1 MTHQDNPPF
10 VFEDFLSVFTEVVSN
25 YPDNL
30 AVIEEGQ
37 RKYTYRQL
45 DADSRKLAAHLAAQG
60 LSKELAAV
68 IAIPKS
74 YRYLV
79 ALLAIWRAGGAFVP
93 VDSALPEERLRS
105 IFSEISTHN
114 NSVET
119 AKETVATSS
128 TPMATASSTLLI
140 LCDQEHKT
148 HLQSSANGGDFS
160 LHFVDWFGD
169 ADALPKESA
178 QLDPGDLAYII
189 FTSGSTGRPKGVM
202 VEHRGIVNLLK
213 EQIAAFE
220 ITSETRSLFYLSTS
234 FDAAVSDL
242 GTALLAGA
250 TLLIER
256 PENLRPDAGLMKL
269 ITDRQVSYV
278 DIPPSVL
285 SLLNADEKPDC
296 LKSMVI
302 GGEVCPKEVVR
313 SWAEKLR
320 LVCVYGPTE
329 ATVCTSWSLCDGD
342 WDAPLIGRPIANIQY
357 CIMDEGGQK
366 SLPLGL
372 SGELCISGV
381 GLCRGY
387 LNRDEFNRERFFTL
401 AEKNGKSKTRY
412 YRTRD
417 RITSLPDGNFEF
429 VGRVDRQMKLRGM
442 LIEPEEVEAA
452 LTAHPDIARA
462 CVLKGKLPGGR
473 DVLLAYL
480 TSKTGNKPS
489 SSSLR
494 KYLGTLLPAWML
506 PQRLIYL
513 DAIPETISGKPDMK
527 ALVELYDTESKSKS
541 SASSNPSGGA
551 AADKGTAIAQA
562 LCQILGYEE
571 IDSTENFFDLG
582 LDSLSTIEL
591 AATLNRVG
599 IDMAPEAIFKHPT
612 VQRLAKYLESAK
624 DQREST
630 KNDYSNAAVL
640 LRELEADKRI
650 QSLKRA
656 IAELSV
662 DSKEIHSSPSSLPQT
677 VLLTGAT
684 GFLGSRLLVELLKST
699 DSYKTIYALV
709 RAASEEEASER
720 ISMTALKC
728 LPFEAKQRIL
738 KAMKERRII
747 LLPGDVSKDNL
758 GLSAAVYKRLSTEV
772 DQVLHLAATVN
783 MILPFE
789 KLKAVNFDGTL
800 NIAEFA
806 FNSKIKSLHYASTL
820 SVFVSTDKNHGVLKE
835 SDRLEDTKE
844 IYGGYAQT
852 KWLAE
857 KALLELQ
864 DAGAPISIY
873 RLGLITGD
881 TTSGITADTD
891 FLSMFVRGIREM
903 GAIPAECLSEQAK
916 DILVDITPV
925 DYAAAAMGQ
934 ILRADNLDGDLKV
947 YHIANPQGL
956 SLSRFAQTISKLC
969 PNLQSKRLEEL
980 YDATQWQKSTSA
992 SAAYL
997 GLCRLFDKDQIGT
1010 SSGYSQLR
1018 VMDLF
1023 QATDVTFHQE
1033 NTLAR
1038 LSNIRLTCPE
1048 ASDTLIELYV
1058 KTALAATGPYLFSDE
1073 PWKLNPPADESQLAS
1088 LMKRIEGFPR
1098 CLADFLREHDGGEG
1112 GVKNTSKISGLILY
1126 GVKDLSYYFD
1136 YFNERCFEN
1145 WKDYLII
1152 GMSGAGHELLLP
1164 LHQDDPAVYACDPL
1178 DDEPVSEMINLLFPS
1193 FSTLLDCRTLR

>member
-1 MTHQDNPPF
+1 MTPQDIPPF
-10 VFEDFLSVFTEVVSN
+10 VFEDFLSVFTEVVAN
-25 YPDNL
+25 YPDNF
-30 AVIEEGQ
+30 AVIEESL
-37 RKYTYRQL
+37 RHYTYKQL
-45 DADSRKLAAHLAAQG
+45 DADSRKLAARLTAQG
-60 LSKELAAV
+60 LGKELAAV

-93 VDSALPEERLRS
+93 VDATLPTERLRS
-105 IFSEISTHN
+105 IFSEISAHN
-114 NSVET
+114 KSVEE
-119 AKETVATSS
+119 AKDTFASSS
-128 TPMATASSTLLI
+128 TPKATASSSLLI
-140 LCDQEHKT
+140 LCEQEHQS
-148 HLQSSANGGDFS
+148 HLQSSAKGGDFS
-160 LHFVDWFGD
+160 LHFVDGFDNGED
-169 ADALPKESA
+169 LPKESA
-178 QLDPGDLAYII
+178 QIEPGDLAYII

-213 EQIAAFE
+213 EQIAAFK
-220 ITSETRSLFYLSTS
+220 IDNNTRSLFYLSTS

-256 PENLRPDAGLMKL
+256 PENLRPDAGLMQL
-269 ITDRQVSYV
+269 IKERQVTYV

-285 SLLNADEKPDC
+285 SLLDINEKPDC
-296 LKSMVI
+296 LVSMVI

-313 SWAEKLR
+313 SWARKLR

-357 CIMDEGGQK
+357 CIMDEVGQK
-366 SLPLGL
+366 SLPVGQ

-401 AEKNGKSKTRY
+401 SENKGTSDTRY

-417 RITSLPDGNFEF
+417 RIKSLPDGNFEF

-480 TSKTGNKPS
+480 TSKTGDKPGS
-489 SSSLR
+489 APLR
-494 KYLGTLLPAWML
+494 RYLGTLLPSWML

-513 DAIPETISGKPDMK
+513 DAIPETTSGKPDMQ
-527 ALVELYDTESKSKS
+527 ALIELYVTESIAKS
-541 SASSNPSGGA
+541 SASSKPSSGA
-551 AADKGTAIAQA
+551 TADKGTAIAQA

-582 LDSLSTIEL
+582 LDSLGTIEL
-591 AATLNRVG
+591 AASLNRVG
-599 IDMAPEAIFKHPT
+599 IDVAPEAIFKHPT
-612 VQRLAKYLESAK
+612 VQRLAKYLESAE
-624 DQREST
+624 DQSEST
-630 KNDYSNAAVL
+630 NNDYSNAAVL
-640 LRELEADKRI
+640 QRELKSNVRFQA
-650 QSLKRA
+650 LKSGIKDTSA
-656 IAELSV
+656 NGA
-662 DSKEIHSSPSSLPQT
+662 KTQLPQS

-684 GFLGSRLLVELLKST
+684 GFLGSRLLVELLNST

-709 RAASEEEASER
+709 RAASEDEARQR
-720 ISMTALKC
+720 ITSTANKYLPDKAQKHIKNALK
-728 LPFEAKQRIL
+728 AK
-738 KAMKERRII
+738 RII
-747 LLPGDVSKDNL
+747 PLPGDVSDAKL
-758 GLSAAVYKRLSTEV
+758 GLTLASYERLAAEL

-783 MILPFE
+783 MVLPFE
-789 KLKAVNFDGTL
+789 NLKAANFEGVV

-806 FNSKIKSLHYASTL
+806 LHSKLKSLHYASTL

-881 TTSGITADTD
+881 TTTGITADTD
-891 FLSMFVRGIREM
+891 FLSMFVRGICEI
-903 GAIPAECLSEQAK
+903 GAIPAECLNEQAK
-916 DILVDITPV
+916 EILVDITPV

-934 ILRADNLDGDLKV
+934 ILQCSNLDGV
-947 YHIANPQGL
+947 HNIYHIANTQGL
-956 SLSRFAQTISKLC
+956 SLFHFAQAIALTC
-969 PNLQSKRLEEL
+969 PDLQAKALADLDSAGYL
-980 YDATQWQKSTSA
+980 QQSTSA

-997 GLCRLFDKDQIGT
+997 GLCRLLDGEQSSIGT
-1010 SSGYSQLR
+1010 TFSKLR

-1023 QATDVTFHQE
+1023 QATGVVFAQE
-1033 NTLAR
+1033 NTSAR
-1038 LSNIRLTCPE
+1038 LASSGTACPE
-1048 ASDTLIELYV
+1048 I
-1058 KTALAATGPYLFSDE
+1058 
-1073 PWKLNPPADESQLAS
+1073 N
-1088 LMKRIEGFPR
+1088 
-1098 CLADFLREHDGGEG
+1098 
-1112 GVKNTSKISGLILY
+1112 N
-1126 GVKDLSYYFD
+1126 DL
-1136 YFNERCFEN
+1136 
-1145 WKDYLII
+1145 
-1152 GMSGAGHELLLP
+1152 
-1164 LHQDDPAVYACDPL
+1164 
-1178 DDEPVSEMINLLFPS
+1178 INLYLQAGFK
-1193 FSTLLDCRTLR
+1193 R

>member
-1 MTHQDNPPF
+1 MTHQDIPAF
-10 VFEDFLSVFTEVVSN
+10 VFEDFLSVFTEVVAK
-25 YPDNL
+25 YPDNF
-30 AVIEEGQ
+30 AVVEEGLRQ
-37 RKYTYRQL
+37 YTYKKL
-45 DADSRKLAAHLAAQG
+45 DTDSRKLAALLREQG
-60 LSKELAAV
+60 LGKELAAV

-93 VDSALPEERLRS
+93 VDVALPEERLRS
-105 IFSEISTHN
+105 IFSEIASHNKSTDTTT
-114 NSVET
+114 ET
-119 AKETVATSS
+119 LS
-128 TPMATASSTLLI
+128 TASNPISKTSRLLLI
-140 LCDQEHKT
+140 LCDQEHQT
-148 HLQSSANGGDFS
+148 HLQSSANGSDFS
-160 LHFVDWFGD
+160 LHFVDWFDD
-169 ADALPKESA
+169 ADAPPKESV
-178 QLDPGDLAYII
+178 QLEPGDLAYII

-256 PENLRPDAGLMKL
+256 PENLRPNAGLMQL
-269 ITDRQVSYV
+269 MTDRKVSYV

-285 SLLNADEKPDC
+285 SLLNVDEKPDC

-302 GGEVCPKEVVR
+302 GGEVCPREVVR

-357 CIMDEGGQK
+357 RIMDEGGQK
-366 SLPLGL
+366 SLPVGL

-387 LNRDEFNRERFFTL
+387 LSRDEFNRERFFTL
-401 AEKNGKSKTRY
+401 PGNNGSNSDNGTSSTRY

-429 VGRVDRQMKLRGM
+429 VGRVDRQLKLRGM

-541 SASSNPSGGA
+541 SASSKSSSGDI
-551 AADKGTAIAQA
+551 ADKGTAINQA

-571 IDSTENFFDLG
+571 IDNSENFFDLG
-582 LDSLSTIEL
+582 LDSLGTIEL
-591 AATLNRVG
+591 AAALNRVG

-612 VQRLAKYLESAK
+612 VQRLAKHLESAK
-624 DQREST
+624 DLNKST
-630 KNDYSNAAVL
+630 GADYSNASVL
-640 LRELEADKRI
+640 LRELESDNRF

-656 IAELSV
+656 IAERSV
-662 DSKEIHSSPSSLPQT
+662 ESTGTGSSPPSLPQIA
-677 VLLTGAT
+677 LLTGAT
-684 GFLGSRLLVELLKST
+684 GFLGSRLLVELLNST

-720 ISMTALKC
+720 ISMTALKY

-738 KAMKERRII
+738 KAIQEKRII
-747 LLPGDVSKDNL
+747 LLPGDVSQDKL
-758 GLSAAVYKRLSTEV
+758 GLSAAVYERLSTEI

-789 KLKAVNFDGTL
+789 KLKAANFDGTL

-806 FNSKIKSLHYASTL
+806 FNSKFKSLHYASTL

-835 SDRLEDTKE
+835 SDRLDDTKE

-881 TTSGITADTD
+881 TTSGTTADTD

-903 GAIPAECLSEQAK
+903 GAIPEECLSEQAK

-925 DYAAAAMGQ
+925 DYAAAAMAE
-934 ILRADNLDGDLKV
+934 ILRGANLDEIHTV
-947 YHIANPQGL
+947 YHIANTQGFSLL
-956 SLSRFAQTISKLC
+956 SFTEAIHKLC
-969 PNLQSKRLEEL
+969 PEIETKCLTALNRTKIPVPS
-980 YDATQWQKSTSA
+980 ANA

-997 GLCRLFDKDQIGT
+997 GLCRLFDKAFERK
-1010 SSGYSQLR
+1010 SSSYSLLR
-1018 VMDLF
+1018 AMDLF
-1023 QATDVTFHQE
+1023 QATGVTFAHE
-1033 NTLAR
+1033 NTKNR
-1038 LSNIRLTCPE
+1038 LLKVGLE
-1048 ASDTLIELYV
+1048 VQGASDKLIRMYIE
-1058 KTALAATGPYLFSDE
+1058 KALE
-1073 PWKLNPPADESQLAS
+1073 K
-1088 LMKRIEGFPR
+1088 
-1098 CLADFLREHDGGEG
+1098 
-1112 GVKNTSKISGLILY
+1112 
-1126 GVKDLSYYFD
+1126 
-1136 YFNERCFEN
+1136 
-1145 WKDYLII
+1145 
-1152 GMSGAGHELLLP
+1152 
-1164 LHQDDPAVYACDPL
+1164 
-1178 DDEPVSEMINLLFPS
+1178 
-1193 FSTLLDCRTLR
+1193 